1 MFSLPNLRNAL
12 LEFSGT
18 HSCQLFRAPDP
29 NAKMCPLFL
38 AGFSGGNNPP
48 LRSATV
54 RAHLE
59 EPVCYLKTSALPF
72 GGLYVLFTGDVHQ
85 LPCLGDRSLYID
97 YRDDIRAR
105 RELLIAARKDLHR
118 GE

>member
-1 MFSLPNLRNAL
+1 MPAHDILAAESASLEL
-12 LEFSGT
+12 SGT

-54 RAHLE
+54 RACGCVFKMAGSDWVGEKKNREIFSPLTNQS
-59 EPVCYLKTSALPF
+59 PPF
-72 GGLYVLFTGDVHQ
+72 SGRLFTFPPAHPPHKAGENSH
-85 LPCLGDRSLYID
+85 
-97 YRDDIRAR
+97 
-105 RELLIAARKDLHR
+105 RKVSPPY
-118 GE
+118 

>member
-1 MFSLPNLRNAL
+1 MPAHDVLAAESASLEL
-12 LEFSGT
+12 SGT

-54 RAHLE
+54 RAHIHIHIHIYVIHVIHSFPLS
-59 EPVCYLKTSALPF
+59 PRSPLYHNTSYKLCALCAS
-72 GGLYVLFTGDVHQ
+72 H
-85 LPCLGDRSLYID
+85 
-97 YRDDIRAR
+97 RAT
-105 RELLIAARKDLHR
+105 I
-118 GE
+118 